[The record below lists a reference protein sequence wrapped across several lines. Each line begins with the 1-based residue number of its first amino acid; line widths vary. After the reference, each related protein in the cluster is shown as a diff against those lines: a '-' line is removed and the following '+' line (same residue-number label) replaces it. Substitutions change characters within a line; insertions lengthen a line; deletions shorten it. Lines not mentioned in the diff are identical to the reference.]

1 MIIKRDDLVTEISN
15 KLDLHK
21 YSVKEV
27 INCLEEVINGDLIKA
42 NKNEDIEIRLFNGLK
57 LKSTYI
63 PSHIGKNP
71 KTNEDVIVDD
81 KIKVIAK
88 VTDYYNNKLNKCN

>member
-1 MIIKRDDLVTEISN
+1 MIIKRDDLVTSIANELELN
-15 KLDLHK
+15 K
-21 YSVKEV
+21 YSVKE
-27 INCLEEVINGDLIKA
+27 IIDCLEEVIKEDLSKA
-42 NKNEDIEIRLFNGLK
+42 DENDDIEIKLFKGLK